1 MPVKTILATA
11 YAINP
16 YKGSEDGMGWN
27 FVVQIAKFNQVIAI
41 TRQNNQEHI
50 EKYISE
56 NPDPSYQNI
65 RFLYYDLPYWMR
77 FWKKGNRGAMLYYA
91 LWQYGIVN
99 FIRKQKLN
107 FDIAHNL
114 NFHND
119 WTPSFLWKLKK
130 PFVWGPIG
138 HHPRIPFQYLKV
150 YSYSRKISNALTWLA
165 KKYFWNLSYSLY
177 QTKTNADH
185 ILCMNDSVPSI
196 LSLKSKFSVAP
207 SVATQDFG
215 WNPQKDN
222 EDRFNVISAGR
233 FVSLKGFDLTI
244 EAFAAFIHN
253 LSIDEQAKC
262 KLHLVGSGPEEALLR
277 ELILKNKISSF
288 VQIISWIEREELLEK
303 FKTSS
308 VFLFPSH
315 EGAGMVVAEAL
326 SFGLPVICL
335 DNVGPGKLIDS
346 SCGITVPESTYEDTI
361 QNLAQGL
368 LQLFHNKNIRIAM
381 NQAARQRFLDIFHW
395 DRRGEQLKEIYANL

>member
-11 YAINP
+11 YAVNP

-56 NPDPSYQNI
+56 NPDPSYQNT

-244 EAFAAFIHN
+244 EAFAAFIRDLPKH
-253 LSIDEQAKC
+253 EQAKC
-262 KLHLVGSGPEEALLR
+262 KLHLVGSGTEEALLR

-346 SCGITVPESTYEDTI
+346 SCGITVPQSTYEDTI

-395 DRRGEQLKEIYANL
+395 DRRGEQLKEIYATL

>member
-1 MPVKTILATA
+1 MPKKTILATA

-27 FVVQIAKFNQVIAI
+27 FILQIAKFNRVIAI
-41 TRQNNQEHI
+41 TRENNQEQI
-50 EKYISE
+50 EKYILE

-65 RFLYYDLPYWMR
+65 RFLYYDLPFWMR
-77 FWKKGNRGAMLYYA
+77 FWKKGNRGAMLYYV

-99 FIRKQKLN
+99 FIRKQKLY

-138 HHPRIPFQYLKV
+138 HHPRIPSQYLRV
-150 YSYSRKISNALTWLA
+150 YSLSSKISNMLTWVV
-165 KKYFWNLSYSLY
+165 KKYFWNFSYALY
-177 QTKTNADH
+177 QTKTKADH
-185 ILCMNDSVPSI
+185 ILCMNASVPSN
-196 LSLKSKFSVAP
+196 LSLKSKFSIAP

-215 WNPQKDN
+215 WNPQNIND
-222 EDRFNVISAGR
+222 DTFNVISAGR
-233 FVSLKGFDLTI
+233 FVSLKGFDLTV
-244 EAFAAFIHN
+244 ESYATFIHTLSQEDRKKCN
-253 LSIDEQAKC
+253 LY
-262 KLHLVGSGPEEALLR
+262 LVGSGPEEALLR
-277 ELILKNKISSF
+277 KLIIINNISSY
-288 VQIISWIEREELLEK
+288 VQIISWTEREELLKK
-303 FKTSS
+303 FKASS

-335 DNVGPGKLIDS
+335 DNDGPGKLIDNS
-346 SCGITVPESTYEDTI
+346 SGYAVPQSNYEDTV
-361 QNLAQGL
+361 QNLAQSL
-368 LQLFHNKNIRIAM
+368 IQLFHNKNKRKDM
-381 NQAARQRFLDIFHW
+381 SLAARQRFLDIFHW
-395 DRRGEQLKEIYANL
+395 DRRGEQLKEIYATL